1 MSADPAKDAS
11 ILELVDRLRA
21 DLGDDA
27 FDIVDHWTDPNGNAQ
42 NDKSFIPIEILQ
54 QLYST
59 ILILFVSFTVY
70 DVKIF
75 YL

>member
-1 MSADPAKDAS
+1 MS
-11 ILELVDRLRA
+11 LVTRFSLH
-21 DLGDDA
+21 
-27 FDIVDHWTDPNGNAQ
+27 IVDHWTDPNGNAQ